1 MQKNNTPSTLDYTNA
16 ITNAH
21 NERDR
26 ATNVVS
32 VNSLVPTRYG
42 KVEVDYYTNG
52 VAEGNISQARYYSE
66 GAYQETKIITRG
78 DTLGSAHKTTISF
91 INRTAESLAG
101 RAFVIYDNIGAVK
114 VWYNVD
120 FSNTEPDVAGTYR
133 SIQVNLLSSHNHETI
148 ANRTALALDLDS
160 EFLAIYSMYYVIASS
175 TTIGVKDNSYSF
187 NSSLIIK
194 NTAGTES
201 VSLNNKYFY
210 INSALNETEYYVWF
224 NVNGEGIAPSISGKT
239 PIMVS
244 ISKGYNSIQV
254 AQSLKTALDAI
265 DKFITN
271 IDGDNLLIT
280 NKLIGVTS
288 PTVDV
293 NTGFLSLTR
302 VEGKNRELL
311 VTLLMVYTAEGN
323 IQSVERI

>member
-21 NERDR
+21 NEKDR

-42 KVEVDYYTNG
+42 KVEVDYYTSG
-52 VAEGNISQARYYSE
+52 PADGNISQARYYSE
-66 GAYQETKIITRG
+66 GAYQETKIITRA

-101 RAFVIYDNIGAVK
+101 RAFVIYDSVGAVK

-120 FSNTEPDVAGTYR
+120 FSNTEPAVANTYR

-148 ANRTALALDLDS
+148 ANRTALALDLDN
-160 EFLAIYSMYYVIASS
+160 EFLAIYSLYYVIISS
-175 TTIGVKDNSYSF
+175 INVGIKENSYSF

-201 VSLNNKYFY
+201 ISLNNKYFY
-210 INSALNETEYYVWF
+210 INSALNEVQYYVWF
-224 NVNGEGIAPSISGKT
+224 NVNGEGMDPSISGKT
-239 PIMVS
+239 PIMVT
-244 ISKGYNSIQV
+244 ISKGYNSTQV
-254 AQSLKTALDAI
+254 AESLKTALDGV

-271 IDGDNLLIT
+271 IDGDNLFIT
-280 NKLIGVTS
+280 NKLIGLTN

-293 NTGFLSLTR
+293 NTDFLSITR